1 MDSLEN
7 IRFNHCSSVQGSCL
21 FGGCQALLIT
31 FPHSVL
37 VWGQFLLLKSRGNW
51 IFLREISRPGKYDG
65 CENTTISR
73 RCTPT
78 TFTFLLLR
86 ITAISFVLGD
96 SLLNYISSGLT
107 FHKLSKPLFYYLGP
121 STLRKWRLFAS
132 FETYK
137 DLLRTILWN
146 NFTVFKITRIL

>member
-21 FGGCQALLIT
+21 FGECQELLIS
-31 FPHSVL
+31 FPHSIS

-51 IFLREISRPGKYDG
+51 IFLREILRPGKCDG
-65 CENTTISR
+65 CKNTTISR

-96 SLLNYISSGLT
+96 SLLNYIPFRLI
-107 FHKLSKPLFYYLGP
+107 FHNLSKLLFYYLGS

-132 FETYK
+132 FERIKTYWELFFETTSQFWK
-137 DLLRTILWN
+137 
-146 NFTVFKITRIL
+146 